1 MADPLTTFKFAAQ
14 ASALESSLDELSAEQ
29 KKLLSASAHVVDWT
43 PGLSLR
49 DSVLRERSGLEFW
62 LPIVLAAL
70 AVAALETFL
79 AQWFSRSK

>member
-1 MADPLTTFKFAAQ
+1 
-14 ASALESSLDELSAEQ
+14 
-29 KKLLSASAHVVDWT
+29 VDWT
-43 PGLSLR
+43 PGLSLK
-49 DSVLRERSGLEFW
+49 DVVLRERSGLEFW